1 MTENSP
7 NLPRRLTTT
16 TVIVTHVLNVV
27 SKAILNLS
35 VLSTFRKHGDEKK
48 GKKDRKEKKTYIA
61 CEDSASTTSNS
72 SSDEEIANTCL
83 MEKSINDP
91 STSEEIE
98 VNSNFEELL
107 EAFNEMNGEAQRLVV
122 LNKKLKSELKLHAN
136 KLSST

>member
-83 MEKSINDP
+83 MIQNPYNTYGLAICMHYTDCQS
-91 STSEEIE
+91 
-98 VNSNFEELL
+98 V
-107 EAFNEMNGEAQRLVV
+107 
-122 LNKKLKSELKLHAN
+122 
-136 KLSST
+136 